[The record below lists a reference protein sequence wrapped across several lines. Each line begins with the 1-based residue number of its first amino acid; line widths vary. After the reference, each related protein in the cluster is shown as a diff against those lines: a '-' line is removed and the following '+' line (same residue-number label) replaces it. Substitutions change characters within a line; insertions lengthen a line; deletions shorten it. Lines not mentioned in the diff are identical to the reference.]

1 MGVLSYLFKS
11 SGTQDEGA
19 GRRTDK
25 KAAMPPLSLKLS
37 INVFLRSG
45 RHLFDGRI
53 ADFSDGELSIERL
66 PGQLSLELCEPGDEL
81 RVRGLAANGKP
92 YELMG
97 VVVQSSR
104 VFCKLEKVEMVMHSE
119 NRSNFRL
126 PLECDISVYAE
137 SDTKLA
143 QPELCRLVNI
153 SVGGACFQSEYVQ
166 GLGEVLRMEI
176 RVAKY
181 APMVFLG
188 QVIRANEFTSGIFR
202 YGFLFAQLGDQ
213 ETDALNKILFNIQV
227 GNRREW
233 QQRNSDGWG

>member
-11 SGTQDEGA
+11 TGA
-19 GRRTDK
+19 SAQESDRKSDK
-25 KAAMPPLSLKLS
+25 KPAMPPLSHKLS
-37 INVFLRSG
+37 VNVFMKSG
-45 RHLFDGRI
+45 KHLFDGRI
-53 ADFSDGELSIERL
+53 AEFSDTELGVERL

-97 VVVQSSR
+97 TVVQSSR
-104 VFCKLEKVEMVMHSE
+104 VYCKLENLTMVMHSE
-119 NRSNFRL
+119 NRSTFRL
-126 PLECDISVYAE
+126 PLDCDISVYAE
-137 SDTKLA
+137 SDSKLE

-153 SVGGACFQSEYVQ
+153 SVGGACFQSEYVH

-176 RVAKY
+176 RIERY

-188 QVIRANEFTSGIFR
+188 QVIRADEFSPGIFR

-213 ETDALNKILFNIQV
+213 ETEALNKILFNLQV

-233 QQRNSDGWG
+233 QRNDWS

>member
-11 SGTQDEGA
+11 SGSQSQES
-19 GRRTDK
+19 DK
-25 KAAMPPLSLKLS
+25 KPSMPPLSKKLS
-37 INVFLRSG
+37 VSVFMKIG
-45 RHLFDGRI
+45 RYLFDGRI
-53 ADFSDGELSIERL
+53 ADFSDNELSIERL

-81 RVRGLAANGKP
+81 RIRGLAANGKP

-97 VVVQSSR
+97 SVVQSSR
-104 VFCKLEKVEMVMHSE
+104 VFCKVENLAMVMHSE

-137 SDTKLA
+137 SDTRLEQA
-143 QPELCRLVNI
+143 EHCRLVNI
-153 SVGGACFQSEYVQ
+153 SVGGACFQSEYVH

-176 RVAKY
+176 RVARY

-188 QVIRANEFTSGIFR
+188 QVIRADEFTPGIFR

-233 QQRNSDGWG
+233 QRDSGVWE

>member
-11 SGTQDEGA
+11 SSTQTQDS
-19 GRRTDK
+19 DK
-25 KAAMPPLSLKLS
+25 KPAMPHLSLKLAV
-37 INVFLRSG
+37 NVFLENG

-53 ADFSDGELSIERL
+53 ADFTESELSIERL
-66 PGQLSLELCEPGDEL
+66 PGQLSLELCEPGDKL

-92 YELMG
+92 YEMMG

-104 VFCKLEKVEMVMHSE
+104 VFCKMEKLELVMHSE

-126 PLECDISVYAE
+126 SLECDISLYAE
-137 SDTKLA
+137 SDTKLENA
-143 QPELCRLVNI
+143 ELCRLVNI
-153 SVGGACFQSEYVQ
+153 SAGGACFQSEYVH

-188 QVIRANEFTSGIFR
+188 QVIRANEFTPGIFR

-233 QQRNSDGWG
+233 